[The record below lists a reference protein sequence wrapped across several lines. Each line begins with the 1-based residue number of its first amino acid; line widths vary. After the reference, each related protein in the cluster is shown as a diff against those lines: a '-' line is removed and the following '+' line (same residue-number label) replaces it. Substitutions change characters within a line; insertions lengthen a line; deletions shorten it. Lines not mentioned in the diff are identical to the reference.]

1 MSYKKLFWGILLVI
15 IGSLFILKN
24 LGWIYFDWWTVL
36 RLWPLVLILWGISI
50 IPVQGFIKVILSFVA
65 IALAFVLV
73 SKFDNRERPHFNWDN
88 RHHNWSHNFDYSDDD
103 TTYSDDVQELFQSYD
118 SSITSASLRFQAAAG
133 DFRLSDSLL
142 SDKLLLFR
150 KKGNL
155 GNYSM
160 ESNDDGGNRNI
171 ELSIEES
178 HVKLNNKGNLVQL
191 YLNPE
196 PTWDFKFDIGA
207 ANINFDLSKFKTG
220 KVEVDGG
227 ASSINLRL
235 GSLAELSRVNIN
247 AGAASISINVPKDAG
262 VEVETETVLTSRNF
276 IGFNKLSKGHYRTDN
291 FDAATSKI
299 YIEVDAGVSS
309 LNVNRY

>member
-1 MSYKKLFWGILLVI
+1 MSYRKLFWGILLVI
-15 IGSLFILKN
+15 IGTLFILKN
-24 LGWIYFDWWTVL
+24 LGWIYFDWWTVM
-36 RLWPLVLILWGISI
+36 RLWPLVLILWGVSI
-50 IPVQGFIKVILSFVA
+50 IPVQSYIKVILSFVA

-73 SKFDNRERPHFNWDN
+73 SKFDKREKPDFNWN
-88 RHHNWSHNFDYSDDD
+88 NNHHNWSYNHDDSDED

-118 SSITSASLRFQAAAG
+118 STVTSATLSFQAAAG
-133 DFRLSDSLL
+133 DFKLSDSLL

-150 KKGNL
+150 KTGNL

-160 ESNDDGGNRNI
+160 ESNDEGGNRNI
-171 ELSIEES
+171 ELSIEDS
-178 HVKLNNKGNLVQL
+178 HVKFQNKGNMVQL

-196 PTWDFKFDIGA
+196 PAWDFKFDIGA
-207 ANINFDLSKFKTG
+207 ANINFDLSKFNTG

-235 GSLAELSRVNIN
+235 GSRADISRVVIN
-247 AGAASISINVPKDAG
+247 AGAASITIDVPKDAG

-276 IGFNKLSKGHYRTDN
+276 IGFDKLSKGHYRTDN
-291 FDAATSKI
+291 FDSATSKI